1 MRTRLQVTKPRQLH
15 NTHWKL
21 LCPIAT
27 PEGHAVG
34 LLKHRCAHSID
45 SQGRD
50 ARDATCCTGELLATS
65 ESTELCHT
73 LARPRGQISPWIW
86 ISHSVPITMLRGLR
100 AFGVFKK
107 VMR

>member
-15 NTHWKL
+15 NTHWKM

-50 ARDATCCTGELLATS
+50 ARDVL
-65 ESTELCHT
+65 H
-73 LARPRGQISPWIW
+73 R
-86 ISHSVPITMLRGLR
+86 
-100 AFGVFKK
+100 
-107 VMR
+107 

>member
-1 MRTRLQVTKPRQLH
+1 MYISHASGRTQRTLDRHAHSTAGDGLTKPRQLH

-50 ARDATCCTGELLATS
+50 ARDVL
-65 ESTELCHT
+65 H
-73 LARPRGQISPWIW
+73 R
-86 ISHSVPITMLRGLR
+86 
-100 AFGVFKK
+100 
-107 VMR
+107 